1 MTHSVSIKRA
11 VPGRSKEF
19 DVLFAEYQL
28 GLKPRNEIN
37 DNGLSSLELVRLVPH
52 RIAVKKQQPVQQ
64 NQRELE
70 YLPESCRALS
80 PYPEDARKITYAD
93 VLKMIIPPRTIT
105 EGGRQ
110 PVEVV
115 SHSYRTVESDPNDP
129 NDPYAQYR
137 LSLPRTERY
146 KPRIQVLIRTIDTI
160 IDSDE
165 EYDLNKVTRTF
176 HDFRNISLLT
186 ETSYWKLDREK
197 LTQSQLQPETE
208 LTKEELQRVIQSA
221 VRTKYDKEAKSETL
235 TYEFGERMSAYLSN
249 EQNSKVIR
257 QICQTGDLRK
267 VELQSSLE
275 GLMDLTNQDIEM
287 REAIDIPIPGEAIFD
302 FHIPDEFMSDQL
314 TEVEILPEDLVQD
327 ESIAELFDK
336 ATPEEPITLENLL
349 AVFRTEP
356 TAKKTTVKRESSP
369 NTSNP
374 KKMAFQPTT
383 MPVESIEPIQND
395 CCEEPIQ
402 SDINASINLIDEPI
416 DCNTS
421 PINFL
426 FDDMS
431 YQNKSITESECDEEE
446 YEYSGYRDVTETE
459 EDESEVGETEEDE
472 NEEEEEQTVEKLI
485 EPIETV
491 EPIESIETIEPI
503 EYEHMIPSSLIDGLS
518 SVNSTDIGPVT
529 MELPDML
536 FQESPKKSPEP
547 AIEPEEKIDEINEIN
562 EIETKDDEPEVVV
575 IESVQPIEPEV
586 IELIDDDEDILEI
599 VYLGKRSESL
609 FKKPDPQF
617 GSFPEFDGKIPE
629 VDLTKIIQTVVNPVR
644 RAKMFSGVRK
654 WHTDLPGPIM
664 IPATIHKR
672 CGGGL
677 TTNKKQLPIRKT
689 LLNQNDKTSSNVF
702 EMNNSKKNGESSTS
716 GTNLFKRSLE
726 MNHAIKK
733 PIEPEIIVIPDDE
746 ELTTDEEEAAIM
758 LRCRHSS
765 DMEILNI
772 LIKNFDEHV
781 IREREI
787 KRKVENIIPEF
798 PDDTDRV
805 QRKQLEAKI
814 AHVDTEQSVRR
825 TKAITN
831 KQRIDEQTKKMQHKT
846 TCKKFTIDVPAKTN
860 APLLCDCQMAQKKK
874 LDDFCNDHN
883 YLMSESQN
891 KQN

>member
-1 MTHSVSIKRA
+1 MTHSVAIKRD

-19 DVLFAEYQL
+19 DVLLAEYQL
-28 GLKPRNEIN
+28 GLKDRNETN
-37 DNGLSSLELVRLVPH
+37 DSNSSSSMELVRIEP
-52 RIAVKKQQPVQQ
+52 KKVAIKKPIQK
-64 NQRELE
+64 QRELE

-80 PYPEDARKITYAD
+80 PYPEDARKITYQD
-93 VLKMIIPPRTIT
+93 VLNMIIPPRTVT

-115 SHSYRTVESDPNDP
+115 SHSYRTVESDPYDP
-129 NDPYAQYR
+129 NDPYANYR
-137 LSLPRTERY
+137 LTLPRTERY

-165 EYDLNKVTRTF
+165 EYDLEKVTRTF

-221 VRTKYDKEAKSETL
+221 VRTKYEKEAISETL
-235 TYEFGERMSAYLSN
+235 TNEFGQRMSAYLSN
-249 EQNSKVIR
+249 EHNSKVIR
-257 QICQTGDLRK
+257 QICQTNDLRK
-267 VELQSSLE
+267 VELKSSLA

-287 REAIDIPIPGEAIFD
+287 REAIDCPIPTDAIFD

-314 TEVEILPEDLVQD
+314 TEVEILPEDLAQD
-327 ESIAELFDK
+327 ESIAELFNN
-336 ATPEEPITLENLL
+336 ATPDEPITLESLL
-349 AVFRTEP
+349 AVFRTESIV
-356 TAKKTTVKRESSP
+356 KKTAVKRASSP
-369 NTSNP
+369 NTTIA
-374 KKMAFQPTT
+374 KKITFQPTSI
-383 MPVESIEPIQND
+383 PVEPVQPTSETTCIDEPVAT
-395 CCEEPIQ
+395 
-402 SDINASINLIDEPI
+402 DINASINLIDEPI

-431 YQNKSITESECDEEE
+431 YQNKSITESECDDEE
-446 YEYSGYRDVTETE
+446 YESAYPDATET
-459 EDESEVGETEEDE
+459 EDESEGETDDE
-472 NEEEEEQTVEKLI
+472 IDDEAEEETTIDKPVEPVQTV
-485 EPIETV
+485 
-491 EPIESIETIEPI
+491 SQ
-503 EYEHMIPSSLIDGLS
+503 YEHMIPSSLIDGLS

-547 AIEPEEKIDEINEIN
+547 IIVEQPEKLAEIVKEPEEIEI
-562 EIETKDDEPEVVV
+562 IEP
-575 IESVQPIEPEV
+575 VQPIEPEV

-599 VYLGKRSESL
+599 VYLGKRPESL
-609 FKKPDPQF
+609 FKKPDPQL
-617 GSFPEFDGKIPE
+617 GSFPEFEAKIPE
-629 VDLTKIIQTVVNPVR
+629 VDPSQMLMPVINPVR
-644 RAKMFSGVRK
+644 RAKLFSGVRK

-677 TTNKKQLPIRKT
+677 TTNKKKLPIRKT
-689 LLNQNDKTSSNVF
+689 LLNQNDKSSNVF
-702 EMNNSKKNGESSTS
+702 EMNNTKKNGESSTS

-726 MNHAIKK
+726 MNRAIKK

-746 ELTTDEEEAAIM
+746 VITTDEEEAAIM
-758 LRCRHSS
+758 LRCRHAP

-772 LIKNFDEHV
+772 LIRNFDEHV
-781 IREREI
+781 AREKEI

-798 PDDTDRV
+798 PDDTDID
-805 QRKQLEAKI
+805 QRKELEAKI
-814 AHVDTEQSVRR
+814 AHVDTEPNVRR

-831 KQRIDEQTKKMQHKT
+831 KQRMEEQIKKMQHKPN
-846 TCKKFTIDVPAKTN
+846 CKTFVIDVPAKSN
-860 APLLCDCQMAQKKK
+860 EPLLCDCQMTQKKN
-874 LDDFCNDHN
+874 LVDFCNDHN
-883 YLMSESQN
+883 HLMNESRS